1 MLNSAQFVQM
11 AWLTLYPSPRWG
23 CGQAPTPQ
31 FPVQL
36 RELKPFVL
44 LRIQDSIKF
53 GPRARFN
60 MLLLSYWRVMGVKM
74 DSLWKLYPKS
84 TQVTKDKMLASS
96 LNVSSLRKK
105 KKGSEV
111 YGLQRAIS
119 RSLTWWQLFQT
130 LHTKFCLCF
139 VSPGWP
145 YDSVSGQSSTCL
157 GYRGAVFLCSHI

>member
-11 AWLTLYPSPRWG
+11 AWLTLSPSPRWG

-53 GPRARFN
+53 GPRARVN

-84 TQVTKDKMLASS
+84 TQVTKDTMLASS

-105 KKGSEV
+105 KKGSGV
-111 YGLQRAIS
+111 YGLQRAVS
-119 RSLTWWQLFQT
+119 RRLTWWQLFQI

-139 VSPGWP
+139 VSPGWFNVWAKFNMP
-145 YDSVSGQSSTCL
+145 WL
-157 GYRGAVFLCSHI
+157 